1 MLHWHDDAG
10 LVMQGAFP
18 CMHVSKCW
26 TGWSNRGL
34 ERKRSIPLAFCMQE
48 LLDWGYTRLAVDE
61 DYVYA
66 LQASARARMGGARQQ
81 NVFLLMC
88 KARAWRHAHMAA
100 FDSCGS
106 CRLTL
111 TPFLAHFS
119 IFSFI
124 FLFIF
129 FFLYFFFASF
139 FPPLF
144 FFNLSFSFS
153 FFLRKQEL
161 ILL

>member
-10 LVMQGAFP
+10 LVTQGAFP

-48 LLDWGYTRLAVDE
+48 LLDWGYARLAVDE

-66 LQASARARMGGARQQ
+66 LQARARARMGGARQQ

-106 CRLTL
+106 YRLTL
-111 TPFLAHFS
+111 TPFLAHLSFFS
-119 IFSFI
+119 SFSFY
-124 FLFIF
+124 FHF
-129 FFLYFFFASF
+129 FYTFFS
-139 FPPLF
+139 L

-153 FFLRKQEL
+153 LFLRKWEL